1 MQAVILAG
9 GKGTR
14 LRPYTTIFPKPL
26 MPIGDYPILEIVI
39 KQLKYYGFNNI
50 IIAVGHLKELLQAFF
65 NDGEKWNVNISY
77 SLEEK
82 PLGTAAPLK
91 LIKNFQNNFLVM
103 NGDVLTNLDF
113 SNFFQYHKN
122 NDALCTIAMY
132 QKLVKIDLGVLKTN
146 ENNELYDYI
155 EKPTLNYNV
164 SMGVYAFKKEVLDY
178 IPENEYFDFPNLVK
192 KLIKNN
198 KKVLGYPFGGYW
210 LDIGRPEDYETAIEE
225 FEKNKSEFLKGK

>member
-1 MQAVILAG
+1 MQAIILAG

-39 KQLKYYGFNNI
+39 KQLKYYSFNNI

-146 ENNELYDYI
+146 ENDELYDYI

-178 IPENEYFDFPNLVK
+178 IPENKLFNMPDLVLELLK
-192 KLIKNN
+192 SN
-198 KKVLGYPFGGYW
+198 KKVIGYSFNGKW
-210 LDIGRPEDYETAIEE
+210 LDIGIPDDYETAIEE
-225 FEKNKSEFLKGK
+225 FEKYKSEFLKGK